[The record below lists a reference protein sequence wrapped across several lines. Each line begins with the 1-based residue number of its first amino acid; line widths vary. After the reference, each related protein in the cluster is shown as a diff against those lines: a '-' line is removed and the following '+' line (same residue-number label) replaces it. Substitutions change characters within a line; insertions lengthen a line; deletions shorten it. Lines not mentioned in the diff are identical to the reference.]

1 MLHVITHKDI
11 NEKLFAYIISPTLAS
26 SPNLHDCDSN
36 YCVLLIQ
43 TIFPNEEI
51 KYTFLLPTSTIFNFF
66 ILLYIAIHTYIQGI
80 PKVPDRSN
88 IS

>member
-1 MLHVITHKDI
+1 MLYVITYKEV
-11 NEKLFAYIISPTLAS
+11 NEKLFTYVICPTLAS

-43 TIFPNEEI
+43 IIFPNEEI
-51 KYTFLLPTSTIFNFF
+51 KYISLVNFKKIFNFF
-66 ILLYIAIHTYIQGI
+66 ILLYIVIHIQGVQ
-80 PKVPDRSN
+80 KVPDRSN